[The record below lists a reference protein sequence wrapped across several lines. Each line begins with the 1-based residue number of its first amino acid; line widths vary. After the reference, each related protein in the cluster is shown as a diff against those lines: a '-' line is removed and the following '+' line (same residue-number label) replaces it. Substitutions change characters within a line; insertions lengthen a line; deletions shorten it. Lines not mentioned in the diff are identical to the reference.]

1 MDRREALQAI
11 AACVG
16 PPGVVDADADGERY
30 LIDHR
35 RQYQGQAA
43 MIVRPADVASVAEVV
58 RLAAGAG
65 LAVVPQG
72 GNTGYCGGATPG
84 IDGQGTGERTILLSL
99 ERLRGIRQ
107 VDPVGYSM
115 TVEAGAVL
123 ADVQAAAEREGM
135 LFPLSLGSEGS
146 CQIGGNLATNA
157 GGTAVLRYG
166 NARELVLGVEVVL
179 ADGQIWNGLRELRK
193 DNAGYDLKQLFLGA
207 EGTLGIITAAVL
219 KLFPLPRERATAL
232 VAVTDV
238 DAACQLLSLARRES
252 ADAVTSFEYLP
263 RFALE
268 LVATHIEGGT
278 NPLADANYHHYVLV
292 ELSSAAPEARLEARL
307 EHLLAKGH
315 ARGWVRDAVVAQSEA
330 QRQHLWRL
338 RENVPEAQRLAGGSF
353 KHDVSVPIPALAAF
367 LAQGLAGAAA
377 AAPDARPCV
386 YGHIGDGNLHF
397 NFMAPQGEGLAEHF
411 EGDRG
416 AQVSAA
422 VLDAAAAHGGS
433 VCAEHGVGYLKRPL
447 LAGYQDAVSIDLMRR
462 VKAALDPEGTLNPHK
477 VIPDDPG
484 GGE

>member
-1 MDRREALQAI
+1 MNRREALQAI

-16 PPGVVDADADGERY
+16 PQGVVDIAADGERY

-43 MIVRPADVASVAEVV
+43 MIVRPPDAPSVAEVV
-58 RLAAGAG
+58 RLAAASK
-65 LAVVPQG
+65 LVVVPQG

-84 IDGQGTGERTILLSL
+84 IDHKASGERTILLSL
-99 ERLRGIRQ
+99 ERLRRIRQ
-107 VDPVGYSM
+107 VDAVGYSM
-115 TVEAGAVL
+115 TVEAGVVL
-123 ADVQAAAEREGM
+123 AAVQAAASREGM
-135 LFPLSLGSEGS
+135 LFPLSLGSQGS

-166 NARELVLGVEVVL
+166 NARELVLGLEVVL
-179 ADGQIWNGLRELRK
+179 ADGSLWNGLRALRK

-219 KLFPLPRERATAL
+219 KLFPAPRERATAL
-232 VAVTDV
+232 VAITDV

-252 ADAVTSFEYLP
+252 ADAVSSFEYLP

-268 LVATHIEGGT
+268 LVAQHIEGGS
-278 NPLADANYHHYVLV
+278 NPLSEPSYEHYLLV
-292 ELSSAAPEARLEARL
+292 ELSSAAADARLEGRL

-315 ARGWVRDAVVAQSEA
+315 ARGWVQDAVVAQTEA
-330 QRQHLWRL
+330 QRERLWRL
-338 RENVPEAQRLAGGSF
+338 RENVPEAQRLAGGSY
-353 KHDVSVPIPALAAF
+353 KHDVSVPVPALAAF
-367 LAQGLAGAAA
+367 LARGLDGAAK
-377 AAPDARPCV
+377 AAPDARPCA

-397 NFMAPQGEGLAEHF
+397 NFLAPRGERLGNYF
-411 EGDRG
+411 QGDRG
-416 AQVSAA
+416 AKVSAA

-447 LAGYQDAVSIDLMRR
+447 IAGYRDALSVELMRR
-462 VKAALDPEGTLNPHK
+462 VKGALDPEGTLNPYK
-477 VIPDDPG
+477 VIPDDA
-484 GGE
+484 EAQR